1 MREGATVGVAE
12 GGAMKHSRPMWSC
25 IAIVA
30 AVAVLAVAFN
40 APLYLVILVPCIAMV
55 IAMVWMGESGRSGG
69 R

>member
-1 MREGATVGVAE
+1 
-12 GGAMKHSRPMWSC
+12 MKHSKPMWSC